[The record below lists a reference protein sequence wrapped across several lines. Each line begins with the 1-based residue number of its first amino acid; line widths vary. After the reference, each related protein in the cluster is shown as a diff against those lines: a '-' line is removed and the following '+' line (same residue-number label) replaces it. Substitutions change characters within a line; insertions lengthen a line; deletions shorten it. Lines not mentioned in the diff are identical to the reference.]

1 MRGVKTLSGG
11 FRGIPGGECDPEIL
25 RLAETQLQELL
36 DQAGITP
43 APVYRPG
50 EVCRLLKI
58 SPTTLRQL
66 CTLAEHPA
74 VRNPNPRALESFL
87 VGCHHRIRH
96 AALLSWLVRNQ
107 TFQRES

>member
-25 RLAETQLQELL
+25 RLAETQLRELL
-36 DQAGITP
+36 DQAGIDP

-50 EVCRLLKI
+50 EVCRLLKM